1 MSIWNKILI
10 GFIFVASLVFFFFAA
25 RTLKTHSAWRQSV
38 VGHEAAIAAAEEQLD
53 EIMEGESAPQGKMG
67 IRQLKLELEEVG
79 RFRPRIWP
87 GCAPRNV
94 DPATGAV
101 TVAVDSPS
109 PHQIAVKTVLYVFD
123 DNDIQ
128 QGGRYLGQFV
138 VSDVAEKQV
147 VLQPG
152 YKMTPAE
159 ITRLQR
165 AKAPWGLYQSL
176 PGDSRELF
184 ANWDEATKKAMLPA
198 ATLTEYLQDGQSDK
212 PPRKLRD
219 YDVIFKSCLRQ
230 RSEML
235 AETEAAARDL
245 EYLTAAVKDAEE
257 QRKAYENLVAKLK
270 TELASMQDELKL
282 AAAHN
287 KAVEEKL
294 AQIKAGVEDLIN
306 QNRGAAAEIAR
317 IQLEATRQI
326 DERTRRMVR
335 AGSGQ

>member
-25 RTLKTHSAWRQSV
+25 RTLKTHAAWRESLLA
-38 VGHEAAIAAAEEQLD
+38 HEAAIAAADAQLHVL
-53 EIMEGESAPQGKMG
+53 MEGEEGAEQKPG
-67 IRQLKLELEEVG
+67 IRQLKLELETVG
-79 RFRPRIWP
+79 RFRPQIWS

-101 TVAVDSPS
+101 TVAVDQPT
-109 PHQIAVKTVLYVFD
+109 PHQIAVKSVLYVFD

-165 AKAPWGLYQSL
+165 AKAPWSLYQSL

-184 ANWDEATKKAMLPA
+184 AAWDEATKKAMLPA
-198 ATLTEYLQDGQSDK
+198 ATVDEYLQDGQPNK
-212 PPRKLRD
+212 PPRALRD
-219 YDVIFKSCLRQ
+219 YDVIFEACLRA
-230 RSEML
+230 RSQTL

-245 EYLTAAVKDAEE
+245 EYLTAAVKDAEV
-257 QRKAYENLVAKLK
+257 QRKEYENLVAKLK
-270 TELASMQDELKL
+270 TELGSMQEEVKL
-282 AAAHN
+282 VQAHHD
-287 KAVEEKL
+287 AVEKKL
-294 AQIKAGVEDLIN
+294 GEIKAGVEDLIQ
-306 QNRGAAAEIAR
+306 QNRSAAAEIAR
-317 IQLEATRQI
+317 IQFEASRQI

-335 AGSGQ
+335 AGPAE